1 MSNELTYILSLKTVE
16 LDELLALVV
25 EKYTLLQKLPLKRR
39 KQLNVMYGE
48 NYMRDYENAL
58 YSLKKKLEE
67 LRYE

>member
-1 MSNELTYILSLKTVE
+1 MSNELTYLLSLKTVE

-25 EKYTLLQKLPLKRR
+25 DMYTLLQRLPLKKR

-48 NYMRDYENAL
+48 NYMSEYENAL
-58 YSLKKKLEE
+58 YNLKKKLEE

>member
-1 MSNELTYILSLKTVE
+1 MSNEITYLLSLKTVE

>member
-1 MSNELTYILSLKTVE
+1 MSNELSYLLSLKAVE

-25 EKYTLLQKLPLKRR
+25 EKYTLLQKLPLKRL

-58 YSLKKKLEE
+58 YNLKKKLEE

>member
-1 MSNELTYILSLKTVE
+1 MSNEITYLLSLKTVE

-67 LRYE
+67 LRDE

>member
-1 MSNELTYILSLKTVE
+1 MSNELVYILSLKTVE

-39 KQLNVMYGE
+39 KQLNVMFGE